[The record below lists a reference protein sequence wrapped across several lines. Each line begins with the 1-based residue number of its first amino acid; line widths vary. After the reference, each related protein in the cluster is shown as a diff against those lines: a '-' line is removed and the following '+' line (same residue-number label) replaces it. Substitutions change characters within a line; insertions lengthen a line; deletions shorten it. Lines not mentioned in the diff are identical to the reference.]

1 MYYMDAQSYDLD
13 NYLGDSR
20 DDLLAKVGQDGYD
33 DLLRLMTDLE
43 PEIFDGAVM
52 AAFGD
57 VSVEALA
64 RRVLKLRRNAVAA
77 QGELIGAIAWELTR
91 GGTKADLAR
100 RSGLARTTIDRV
112 LPSV

>member
-43 PEIFDGAVM
+43 PEFFNGAAM

-64 RRVLKLRRNAVAA
+64 RRVVKLRRNAVAA
-77 QGELIGAIAWELTR
+77 QEELIGAIAWELAR

-100 RSGLARTTIDRV
+100 RSGLARTTIDRA
-112 LPSV
+112 LPSI